1 MSPPR
6 VDSLGILSWWG
17 GVLRFA
23 FAGAA
28 PKFPKE
34 VPLWALCTPYRL
46 WSDVVRHDG
55 RTFRDLHQ
63 KGQGSLAKA
72 LLPLRAIYLV
82 FLFAWPLV
90 SLFRA
95 ALRGTGAARY
105 FRAAMARP
113 EMLAQ
118 YPHAE
123 FDAADIAWSRPDYA
137 LAMYYAARF
146 ARGPHALFELDDK
159 KVFLAACAKHA
170 LPTPPTLS
178 AAEAV
183 AQPGEYIVKLP
194 KSDLGF
200 GVEMVTDEELREVD
214 NADRFVI
221 QRRLKNHA
229 SLRAVFGD
237 DAPLSSFRVLTVRGT
252 DGPRVLRCAI
262 RIGRAGS
269 IVDNT
274 QQGGI
279 WAQVDSETGEIM
291 PGVTKKTYGK
301 RAHGVPIRHGEHPD
315 TGKSFVGLRIPNFE
329 ACKELALRAQ
339 SLLAPDAPSLGWD
352 LALAEDGPVFL
363 EVNVWATCY
372 DHDPKSDGFTPV
384 CACLIED
391 LGRMADGK
399 QSV

>member
-1 MSPPR
+1 MVQPR
-6 VDSLGILSWWG
+6 IDSLGILSWWG
-17 GVLRFA
+17 GVFRFA
-23 FAGAA
+23 LAGAS
-28 PKFPKE
+28 PKSPRE
-34 VPLWALCTPYRL
+34 VPLWALCTPFRR
-46 WSDVVRHDG
+46 WHDVVRHDG
-55 RTFRDLHQ
+55 RTFRDLHS
-63 KGQGSLAKA
+63 KGQGALAKA
-72 LLPLRAIYLV
+72 LLPLRGIYFV
-82 FLFAWPLV
+82 FLLTWPLV

-118 YPHAE
+118 YPHAV
-123 FDAADIAWSRPDYA
+123 FDDVDIAWSRPDYP
-137 LAMYYAARF
+137 LAMYYAERF
-146 ARGPHALFELDDK
+146 ARGPDALFALDDK
-159 KVFLAACAKHA
+159 KAFLAACAKHQ

-221 QRRLKNHA
+221 QRRLRNHP
-229 SLRAVFGD
+229 SLREVFGD
-237 DAPLSSFRVLTVRGT
+237 DAPLSSFRVLTVRGSQ
-252 DGPRVLRCAI
+252 GPQVLRCAI

-279 WAQVDSETGEIM
+279 WAQVDGDTGEIM

-301 RAHGVPIRHGEHPD
+301 RVQGVPVRHGEHPD
-315 TGKSFVGLRIPNFE
+315 TGKSFVGLKIPDFE
-329 ACKELALRAQ
+329 RCKALALEAQ

-352 LALAEDGPVFL
+352 LALAEGGPVFL

-372 DHDPKSDGFTPV
+372 DHDAKSDGYTPV

-391 LGRMADGK
+391 LGRPAAP
-399 QSV
+399 S